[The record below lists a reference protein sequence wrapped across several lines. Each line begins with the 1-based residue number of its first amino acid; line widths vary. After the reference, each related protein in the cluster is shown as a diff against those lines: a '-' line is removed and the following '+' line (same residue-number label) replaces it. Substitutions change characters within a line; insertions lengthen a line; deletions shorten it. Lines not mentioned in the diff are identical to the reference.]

1 MFEGYPVP
9 IESKKVVEGFLA
21 LSEEAGYPETE
32 YCLEELSETIQ
43 AIQKLKRARAT
54 GNKVSQELAKKHL
67 ITEIGHLY
75 LTLNHVRAQEELPL
89 QEIQQSMNEK
99 IRKWGFEN
107 G

>member
-9 IESKKVVEGFLA
+9 IESKNVVKGFLA
-21 LSEEAGYPETE
+21 LSDEAGYPEIE
-32 YCLEELSETIQ
+32 YCLEELAEVTQ
-43 AIQKLKRARAT
+43 AIQKLKRARVT
-54 GNKVSQELAKKHL
+54 GNKVSQERAKKHL

-75 LTLNHVRAQEELPL
+75 LTLNHVREQEELPL

>member
-9 IESKKVVEGFLA
+9 IESKKVVEGFVA
-21 LSEEAGYPETE
+21 LSDEAGYPETE
-32 YCLEELSETIQ
+32 YCLEELAEVTQ
-43 AIQKLKRARAT
+43 AIQKLKRARVT
-54 GNKVSQELAKKHL
+54 GNKISQERAKKHL

-75 LTLNHVRAQEELPL
+75 LTLNHLRAQEELPL

>member
-1 MFEGYPVP
+1 MLEGYPVP
-9 IESKKVVEGFLA
+9 IESKQVVEGFLA

-32 YCLEELSETIQ
+32 YCLEELAEVTQ

-54 GNKVSQELAKKHL
+54 GNKASQERAKKHL

-75 LTLNHVRAQEELPL
+75 LTLNHIRAQEDLPL
-89 QEIQQSMNEK
+89 REIQQSMNEK